1 MRTMWRAHSQNR
13 PGRAQHLLLPGLPAR
28 IGNKLTRPRC
38 SVSLPAF
45 EFQSSSMVEHAA
57 VNRRVAGSSPASG
70 AISFLH
76 NFLPDVLFVLEPG
89 EDDLAVAFLKA
100 GAAFGREG
108 VGAAGAA
115 DAGFVLGRL

>member
-1 MRTMWRAHSQNR
+1 
-13 PGRAQHLLLPGLPAR
+13 
-28 IGNKLTRPRC
+28 
-38 SVSLPAF
+38 
-45 EFQSSSMVEHAA
+45 MVEHAA

-89 EDDLAVAFLKA
+89 EDDLAVAFFEA
-100 GAAFGREG
+100 RAPFGGEG

-115 DAGFVLGRL
+115 DAGFVLG

>member
-1 MRTMWRAHSQNR
+1 
-13 PGRAQHLLLPGLPAR
+13 
-28 IGNKLTRPRC
+28 
-38 SVSLPAF
+38 
-45 EFQSSSMVEHAA
+45 MVEHAA

-100 GAAFGREG
+100 GAPFRGEG
-108 VGAAGAA
+108 FGAAGAA
-115 DAGFVLGRL
+115 DAGFVSWRL

>member
-1 MRTMWRAHSQNR
+1 
-13 PGRAQHLLLPGLPAR
+13 
-28 IGNKLTRPRC
+28 
-38 SVSLPAF
+38 
-45 EFQSSSMVEHAA
+45 MVEHAA

-89 EDDLAVAFLKA
+89 EDDLAVEFLEARAAFGGEGA
-100 GAAFGREG
+100 GAAR
-108 VGAAGAA
+108 AT